1 MDTTLLLLVTPLK
14 EFHSKC
20 LLSEDYECGDDDFDD
35 NDDGDFDHGEDDVD
49 HEDDDDDEDADDV
62 VHPPPLRFS
71 PHTVICPL
79 CRLAFLQHY
88 KSIRCQILSVV
99 RKSFSQGKEENDGFC
114 VNPLIEFPTTL

>member
-1 MDTTLLLLVTPLK
+1 MVDTTLLLLVTPLK

-62 VHPPPLRFS
+62 VHPP
-71 PHTVICPL
+71 
-79 CRLAFLQHY
+79 
-88 KSIRCQILSVV
+88 LSVSRLTLSFVHSADWLSYNITNQLGV
-99 RKSFSQGKEENDGFC
+99 RFYQW
-114 VNPLIEFPTTL
+114 